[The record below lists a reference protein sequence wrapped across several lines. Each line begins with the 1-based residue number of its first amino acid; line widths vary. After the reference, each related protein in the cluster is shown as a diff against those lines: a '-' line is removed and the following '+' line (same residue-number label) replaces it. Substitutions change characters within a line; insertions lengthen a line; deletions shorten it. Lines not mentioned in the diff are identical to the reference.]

1 MAMTSIDSSRQKY
14 SGFRRNNRSV
24 IGLASQ
30 SSLQSS
36 NLLLI
41 DDDRSLAAL
50 IAEYC
55 GPGGF
60 AVTAAFSGEDGIRL
74 ARQQYFL
81 LIILDVMLPGIDGF
95 EVLKRIRR
103 SSDTPILMLT
113 TRGAAKD
120 RIHGLESGADDYLP
134 KPFQP
139 EELLAR
145 IHSILRRTLPKESP
159 AKFTL
164 GDITINE
171 RERSVILKGQEI
183 DLTGAEF
190 QLLRLLISQPG
201 EPLSREELVPRI
213 FSRESTGLDRSIDNL
228 VNNLRKKLGT
238 HANGLDRFK
247 SIRNVGYCYV
257 AGNSGVTA
265 P

>member
-1 MAMTSIDSSRQKY
+1 MTTIDNSRQKY
-14 SGFRRNNRSV
+14 PALRRDNKYV
-24 IGLASQ
+24 TDLAIQ
-30 SSLQSS
+30 SSS
-36 NLLLI
+36 NPSRLLLI

-50 IAEYC
+50 IAEYF
-55 GPGGF
+55 GPAGF
-60 AVTAAFSGEDGIRL
+60 AVTPAFRGEDGICL

-103 SSDTPILMLT
+103 TSETPVLMLT

-120 RIHGLESGADDYLP
+120 RIHGLQSGADDYLP

-159 AKFTL
+159 ATL
-164 GDITINE
+164 TIGDIAINE
-171 RERSVILKGQEI
+171 LGRSVTLAGQQL

-190 QLLRLLISQPG
+190 QLLKLLICQPG
-201 EPLSREELVPRI
+201 EPLSREELIPRI
-213 FSRESTGLDRSIDNL
+213 FGRESTGLDRSIDNL

-247 SIRNVGYCYV
+247 SIRNVGYSYV
-257 AGNSGVTA
+257 AGNRGATV

>member
-1 MAMTSIDSSRQKY
+1 MAMTAIDSSRQKY
-14 SGFRRNNRSV
+14 SAFRRNNRTV
-24 IGLASQ
+24 TGLAHQ
-30 SSLQSS
+30 SSAQPSR
-36 NLLLI
+36 LLLI

-50 IAEYC
+50 IAEYF
-55 GPGGF
+55 GPAGF
-60 AVTAAFSGEDGIRL
+60 AVTPAFSGEDGIRL

-95 EVLKRIRR
+95 EVLRRIRR
-103 SSDTPILMLT
+103 TSETPILMLT

-145 IHSILRRTLPKESP
+145 IHSILRRTLPKEG
-159 AKFTL
+159 AATLIL
-164 GDITINE
+164 GDVTMNE
-171 RERSVILKGQEI
+171 LGRSVTLEGQQL

-190 QLLRLLISQPG
+190 QLLKLLMSQPG

-213 FSRESTGLDRSIDNL
+213 FGRESTGLDRSIDNL

-238 HANGLDRFK
+238 HVNGLDRFK
-247 SIRNVGYCYV
+247 SIRNVGYSYV
-257 AGNSGVTA
+257 AGNGGSTE

>member
-1 MAMTSIDSSRQKY
+1 MTSIDSSRQKY
-14 SGFRRNNRSV
+14 PAFRRNNRSV
-24 IGLASQ
+24 TGLAFQ
-30 SSLQSS
+30 SSVQPSR
-36 NLLLI
+36 LLLI

-50 IAEYC
+50 ITEYF
-55 GPGGF
+55 GPAGF
-60 AVTAAFSGEDGIRL
+60 AVTPAFSGEDGIRL
-74 ARQQYFL
+74 ARQEYFL

-95 EVLKRIRR
+95 EVLRRIRLT
-103 SSDTPILMLT
+103 SETPILMLT

-159 AKFTL
+159 ATLTL
-164 GDITINE
+164 GDVTMNE
-171 RERSVILKGQEI
+171 LERSVTLGEQQL

-190 QLLRLLISQPG
+190 QLLKLLISQPG
-201 EPLSREELVPRI
+201 EPLSREELVPRV
-213 FSRESTGLDRSIDNL
+213 FGRESSGLDRSIDNL
-228 VNNLRKKLGT
+228 VNNLRKKLGM
-238 HANGLDRFK
+238 HASGLDRFK
-247 SIRNVGYCYV
+247 SIRNVGYSYV
-257 AGNSGVTA
+257 AGNSGSAT

>member
-1 MAMTSIDSSRQKY
+1 MDNSRQKQAA
-14 SGFRRNNRSV
+14 FRSNNRYV
-24 IGLASQ
+24 TDRPLQ
-30 SSLQSS
+30 SSLYPSR
-36 NLLLI
+36 LLLI

-50 IAEYC
+50 IAEYF
-55 GPGGF
+55 GPAGF
-60 AVTAAFSGEDGIRL
+60 AVTPTFSGEDGIRI

-103 SSDTPILMLT
+103 TSGTPILMLT

-120 RIHGLESGADDYLP
+120 RIYGLESGADDYLP

-159 AKFTL
+159 SALTL

-171 RERSVILKGQEI
+171 LGRSVTLEGQQL

-190 QLLRLLISQPG
+190 QLLKLLISRPG
-201 EPLSREELVPRI
+201 EPLSREELIPRI
-213 FSRESTGLDRSIDNL
+213 FGRESTGMDRSIDNL

-238 HANGLDRFK
+238 HAHGLDRFK
-247 SIRNVGYCYV
+247 SIRNVGYSYV
-257 AGNSGVTA
+257 AGNTGSTA

>member
-1 MAMTSIDSSRQKY
+1 MAVIDSSRQKCL
-14 SGFRRNNRSV
+14 GFQCNNRSV
-24 IGLASQ
+24 TGLAIP
-30 SSLQSS
+30 SSVQPSR
-36 NLLLI
+36 LLLI

-60 AVTAAFSGEDGIRL
+60 AVTPAFTGEDGIRL

-145 IHSILRRTLPKESP
+145 IHSILRRTLPKETPSTL
-159 AKFTL
+159 TL

-171 RERSVILKGQEI
+171 LERSVTLERQQL

-190 QLLRLLISQPG
+190 QLLKLLISQPG

-213 FSRESTGLDRSIDNL
+213 FGRESTGLDRSIDNL

-238 HANGLDRFK
+238 HANGIDRFK
-247 SIRNVGYCYV
+247 SVRNVGYSYV
-257 AGNSGVTA
+257 TGNSGSRT

>member
-1 MAMTSIDSSRQKY
+1 MAMSAIDSSRQNKP
-14 SGFRRNNRSV
+14 GFRRNNRYV
-24 IGLASQ
+24 TDLAYQ
-30 SSLQSS
+30 SFLHPSR
-36 NLLLI
+36 LLLI

-50 IAEYC
+50 IAEYF
-55 GPGGF
+55 GPAGL
-60 AVTAAFSGEDGIRL
+60 AVAPAFSGEDGIRL
-74 ARQQYFL
+74 ARQQYFV

-103 SSDTPILMLT
+103 TSDTPILMLT

-145 IHSILRRTLPKESP
+145 IHSILRRTLPKGSP
-159 AKFTL
+159 ATLTL
-164 GDITINE
+164 GDITINDQ
-171 RERSVILKGQEI
+171 ERSAKLEGQQL

-190 QLLRLLISQPG
+190 QLLKLLISQPG
-201 EPLSREELVPRI
+201 EPLSREELIPRI
-213 FSRESTGLDRSIDNL
+213 FGRESTGLDRSIDNL
-228 VNNLRKKLGT
+228 VNNLRKKLGM

-247 SIRNVGYCYV
+247 SIRNVGYSYV
-257 AGNSGVTA
+257 AGNSGSTT

>member
-1 MAMTSIDSSRQKY
+1 MPAIDSSRQKY
-14 SGFRRNNRSV
+14 SEFRRNNRAVTGSALLPSV
-24 IGLASQ
+24 DP
-30 SSLQSS
+30 SS
-36 NLLLI
+36 LLLI

-55 GPGGF
+55 RPGGF
-60 AVTAAFSGEDGIRL
+60 AVTPAFSGEDGVRL

-95 EVLKRIRR
+95 EVLRRIRR

-120 RIHGLESGADDYLP
+120 RIRGLESGADDYLP

-145 IHSILRRTLPKESP
+145 IHSILRRTRPRERP
-159 AKFTL
+159 GTL
-164 GDITINE
+164 TIGDITMNE
-171 RERSVILKGQEI
+171 LERSVTIDGQQL

-190 QLLRLLISQPG
+190 LLLKLLISQPG
-201 EPLSREELVPRI
+201 EPLSREELIPRI
-213 FSRESTGLDRSIDNL
+213 FSRESTSLDRSIDNL
-228 VNNLRKKLGT
+228 VNNLRKKLGA
-238 HANGLDRFK
+238 HANGVDRFK
-247 SIRNVGYCYV
+247 SIRNVGYSYV
-257 AGNSGVTA
+257 AAGNCGSTTL
-265 P
+265 